1 MEPRTVVVVSGLPR
15 SGTSLAM
22 QMLHAGGLQPLT
34 VNLRTPDADN
44 PRGYFEFER
53 VKQLKTDKTWL
64 ADAGGKV
71 VKIVHL
77 LLMELPED
85 RPYKVVFMNRNL
97 DEVVRSQATM
107 LERNARAGAQ
117 LLPDRLKAIY
127 AQQLATVSAWLA
139 ARPNFEVLRV
149 EHQALLA
156 NPEGEASRIAA
167 FIGTLPEGSRAM
179 PEGSRA
185 MSEGSPALPDSSSGG
200 GSTLDVSAMAR
211 AVDPK
216 LHRNKSVGNS

>member
-1 MEPRTVVVVSGLPR
+1 MDPRTVVVVSGLPR

-34 VNLRTPDADN
+34 DNLRTPDADN

-53 VKQLKTDKTWL
+53 VKQLKTDKSWL

-85 RPYKVVFMNRNL
+85 RPYKVVFMNRNF

-107 LERNARAGAQ
+107 LARNARAGAQ
-117 LLPDRLKAIY
+117 LPPDRLKAIY
-127 AQQLATVSAWLA
+127 EQQLATVNAWLA
-139 ARPNFEVLRV
+139 ARPNFDVVRV
-149 EHQALLA
+149 EHRSLLA
-156 NPEGEASRIAA
+156 NPEGESTRIAA
-167 FIGTLPEGSRAM
+167 FIGALPEGS
-179 PEGSRA
+179 G
-185 MSEGSPALPDSSSGG
+185 GG
-200 GSTLDVSAMAR
+200 GSTLNVNAMAR
-211 AVDPK
+211 AVDPT
-216 LHRNKSVGNS
+216 LHRNKSASGS